1 MEVDQ
6 FANFSV
12 TEARLVE
19 PVMRLILLGTKGGP
33 RLSIGRSAPA
43 QVIVIGERVI
53 VVDCGE
59 GVPHQI
65 LRAGIPVERVDDVL
79 ITHHHS
85 DHNGSFGNLLHT
97 AWAGGRD
104 HQIRAYGP
112 PPLAA
117 MTEAFFQL
125 NAYDLAV
132 RMSDEGRPS
141 LRSLVSVTEIVHPG
155 TVIDD
160 ADLTVRAAVVHHPPV
175 EPAYAFRFDAG
186 EHSIVISGDTTPC
199 DELIELARGATVL
212 VHEVM
217 HPGYVTRLAHG
228 QVANVDPQRMRQH
241 LLRSHTAVE
250 DLGAIATRAGVGTVV
265 LTHLVPGDRELPEE
279 AWVAPVRATF
289 SGQVILG
296 RDLMEIPVV

>member
-1 MEVDQ
+1 
-6 FANFSV
+6 
-12 TEARLVE
+12 
-19 PVMRLILLGTKGGP
+19 MRLILLGTKGGP

-43 QVIVIGERVI
+43 QVIIVGERVI

-59 GVPHQI
+59 GVPHQL

-85 DHNGSFGNLLHT
+85 DHNGSYGNLLHM
-97 AWAGGRD
+97 AWAGGLD
-104 HQIRAYGP
+104 HQVRAYGP

-117 MTEAFFQL
+117 MTEAFFEL

-141 LRSLVSVTEIVHPG
+141 LRSLVSVTEIADPG

-160 ADLTVRAAVVHHPPV
+160 DDLTVRATVVHHPPV

-186 EHSIVISGDTTPC
+186 GHSIVISGDTTPC

-217 HPGYVTRLAHG
+217 HPEYVARLAHG
-228 QVANVDPQRMRQH
+228 QVANVEPQRMRQH
-241 LLRSHTAVE
+241 LLQSHTAVE
-250 DLGAIATRAGVGTVV
+250 DLGTIATRAGVGTVV

-279 AWVAPVRATF
+279 VWVAPVRATF

-296 RDLMEIPVV
+296 RDLMEIPIA